1 MNDLRKY
8 GHLCDVTFKID
19 SHRIIAHR
27 IVVAAISPY
36 FKCLFIDDMKE
47 RSQEEI
53 EISNI
58 LPQVMVSIVD
68 YAYTGE
74 VKVTAENVQD
84 LLSAAG
90 CF

>member
-1 MNDLRKY
+1 
-8 GHLCDVTFKID
+8 
-19 SHRIIAHR
+19 
-27 IVVAAISPY
+27 
-36 FKCLFIDDMKE
+36 MKE